1 MHLSWI
7 CHPEKTFFT
16 TLETDRRTNEYW
28 TAEQSA
34 LSPMKGR
41 WTWDNCIF
49 VRVHWLIGFDDMR
62 SLVCLEA
69 NEKFGI
75 FIPKWGLASAQ
86 SVEWSVHQLIAS
98 VPSPS
103 IKRNL
108 PHMCMIFHI
117 FGAKF
122 ISYDYLHHISILYDS
137 NIFPRYQY
145 ELCICSSSKKLYHVL
160 KKQQQYSFLNYLSLC
175 SIFYIYVLYYSNIVQ
190 YICGFLN
197 YLS

>member
-1 MHLSWI
+1 MSTRH
-7 CHPEKTFFT
+7 
-16 TLETDRRTNEYW
+16 
-28 TAEQSA
+28 
-34 LSPMKGR
+34 
-41 WTWDNCIF
+41 
-49 VRVHWLIGFDDMR
+49 
-62 SLVCLEA
+62 CLEA
-69 NEKFGI
+69 NEKSGI
-75 FIPKWGLASAQ
+75 FIPKWVFASAQ

-145 ELCICSSSKKLYHVL
+145 ELCICSSSKKLYPVL
-160 KKQQQYSFLNYLSLC
+160 KTVTILFLNILVLM
-175 SIFYIYVLYYSNIVQ
+175 FYIYILCLCFILLKCSSIYMWFLKLLVLGQSFCLFCGQLQ
-190 YICGFLN
+190 YED
-197 YLS
+197 